1 MHQIPGSPT
10 NTVPLQL
17 PLDQTEPAPH
27 HEPTQD
33 RLALPRANINTP
45 PPHDNNSPNPNQ
57 NIAIPN
63 HPIPNPL
70 ANPNPVGH
78 AVAAEFF
85 ANLLNNLNP
94 PSRSP
99 SPINSPIRSP
109 SPINSPIRSPSP
121 ER

>member
-10 NTVPLQL
+10 NTVALQAHNQL
-17 PLDQTEPAPH
+17 PPH
-27 HEPTQD
+27 HQNNQN
-33 RLALPRANINTP
+33 RRASLRANINTP

-63 HPIPNPL
+63 HPML
-70 ANPNPVGH
+70 NPVGH
-78 AVAAEFF
+78 AVANAFF